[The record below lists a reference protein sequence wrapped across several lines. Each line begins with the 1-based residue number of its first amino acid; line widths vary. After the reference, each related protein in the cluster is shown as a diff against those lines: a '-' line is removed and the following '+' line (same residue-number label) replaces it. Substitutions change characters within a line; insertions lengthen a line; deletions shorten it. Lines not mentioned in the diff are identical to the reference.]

1 MPDPILATA
10 PVEPSVGHRGRIEQL
25 DGLRAI
31 AILAVIVH
39 HCLAVP
45 LLWTGVDIFFVLS
58 GFLIT
63 GILLRRKQERSSSY
77 SYYSGFYFR
86 RLFRIQPAYVISI
99 ILYGTFFTWRYFR
112 PWPFYAFFGMNI
124 HPFFYDWPLGLP
136 VWSLAVEEQ
145 FYLLWPAVILLVSE
159 RTLLRLS
166 IAYILFAPILR
177 AFCAPMFAR
186 SGAIYLLTP
195 FRADLLCA
203 GAALAIVWGHRSA
216 GFEALCRRR
225 AWWGVLLGFGG
236 LAGLYAFP
244 MFRLSSN
251 TRWSNGV
258 DYSLS
263 LIGSTA
269 LLAWA
274 LAGRGYL
281 DRLLRLKPMRYIGQI
296 SYMMYLV
303 HQMTELVLV
312 RYMPQK
318 YTLLPTL
325 VIAIAFASISWFI
338 LERPLINF
346 AARNSFGSLLRMIS
360 GKRGPEPLHPC

>member
-1 MPDPILATA
+1 MPNLSLATA

-25 DGLRAI
+25 DGIRAL
-31 AILAVIVH
+31 AILSVIMN
-39 HCLAVP
+39 HCLGAP
-45 LLWTGVDIFFVLS
+45 LLWVGVDVFFVLS

-63 GILLRRKQERSSSY
+63 GILLRRKQDHRG
-77 SYYSGFYFR
+77 YYSGFYFR
-86 RLFRIQPAYVISI
+86 RIFRIQPAYIVSI
-99 ILYGTFFTWRYFR
+99 ILYGTFFTWHYFR

-145 FYLLWPAVILLVSE
+145 FYLLWPTVVLLTSE

-166 IAYILFAPILR
+166 IAAVLFTPVLR
-177 AFCAPMFAR
+177 FVCAHFIYT
-186 SGAIYLLTP
+186 GAIYLLTP

-203 GAALAIVWGHRSA
+203 GAALAILWEHRSA
-216 GFEALCRRR
+216 RFEQICRERS
-225 AWWGVLLGFGG
+225 WIGVILGFGG

-244 MFRLSSN
+244 LFRIANQSP
-251 TRWSNGV
+251 WSAGI

-274 LAGRGYL
+274 LAGRGLFY
-281 DRLLRLKPMRYIGQI
+281 RLLTLRPMRYIGQI

-303 HQMTELVLV
+303 HQMVELLLIRHHVP
-312 RYMPQK
+312 RK
-318 YTLLPTL
+318 YTLFPTL
-325 VIAIAFASISWFI
+325 AITIAFASISWF
-338 LERPLINF
+338 LMERPLINF
-346 AARNSFGSLLRMIS
+346 AARNSFTSLFRMLT
-360 GKRGPEPLHPC
+360 GKGKAKPLPAK

>member
-31 AILAVIVH
+31 AILSVIVH
-39 HCLAVP
+39 HCLAIP
-45 LLWTGVDIFFVLS
+45 LLWIGVDIFFVLS

-63 GILLRRKQERSSSY
+63 GILLRRKQEPSG
-77 SYYSGFYFR
+77 YYSGFYFR
-86 RLFRIQPAYVISI
+86 RLFRIQPAYIVSI
-99 ILYGTFFTWRYFR
+99 ILYGIFFTWIFFR

-124 HPFFYDWPLGLP
+124 HPFFYAWPIGLP

-145 FYLLWPAVILLVSE
+145 FYLLWPTVVLWLSE
-159 RTLLRLS
+159 RALLRLS
-166 IAYILFAPILR
+166 IGVVLFLPVLR
-177 AFCAPMFAR
+177 AFCTPLFPD
-186 SGAIYLLTP
+186 SGPIYMLTP

-203 GAALAIVWGHRSA
+203 GAALAILWGHRSA
-216 GFEALCRRR
+216 RFEAVCRER
-225 AWWGVLLGFGG
+225 AWLGVFLGFGG
-236 LAGLYAFP
+236 LASLYAFP
-244 MFRLSSN
+244 IFRISSN
-251 TRWSNGV
+251 TRWSNSV

-269 LLAWA
+269 LLAWV
-274 LAGRGYL
+274 LADRGYL
-281 DRLLRLKPMRYIGQI
+281 NRLLRLKPMRYIGQI

-303 HQMTELVLV
+303 HQMVELICT
-312 RYMPQK
+312 RYMPRK

-325 VIAIAFASISWFI
+325 VITIAFASVSWFT

-346 AARNSFGSLLRMIS
+346 AARNSFGSLFRMIS
-360 GKRGPEPLHPC
+360 GKRDPEPLPPC